1 MKINFRNKA
10 AKLQSDNY
18 LALTC
23 KKCPFC
29 TYPPPCPFETS
40 LETINCG
47 NAGYWVDGESLDIF
61 KI

>member
-10 AKLQSDNY
+10 AKLQFDNY

-23 KKCPFC
+23 KKCPFH
-29 TYPPPCPFETS
+29 TYPPSCPFETS
-40 LETINCG
+40 SETINCG

>member
-10 AKLQSDNY
+10 AKLQRNIEECS
-18 LALTC
+18 C

-29 TYPPPCPFETS
+29 ECIPCPFYTP
-40 LETINCG
+40 TDINCDDKG
-47 NAGYWVDGESLDIF
+47 WRIEGESLDIF